1 MHVGIRGH
9 LAGAGNVASATP
21 EAGGLTTCS
30 NSSPDASGAKPAKAS
45 ADILRSEQRARGYRL
60 RRHGRA
66 MVVDIHDT
74 LAHCGLGVIANP
86 DGSPGSSRFSCDH
99 GKGSVHHRGVMT
111 CHNPWA
117 CPVCAPKIATRRAL
131 ALTPQIE
138 QRVAD
143 GWTVSLMTLTLR
155 HRRRSSLADMLAG
168 LSKAWAKVTS
178 GRWFDKLRKVD
189 LLSFVRGYDCTY
201 SDAHGWH
208 PHIHVTLMLGPEH
221 EDETVCEAIT
231 ERWQEALS
239 KLGWTTTRKSQD
251 YFRADNPAAAAKYA
265 VTPAAVY
272 EALALAMKRARG
284 EGAGTTP
291 FEILERAAAD
301 REAGVKGSKWVA
313 LWREYVSAIKG
324 KKQVVTSQ
332 DLTLDLPEQEHG
344 DEDTVLEV
352 GGDALKEMDRRNLV
366 PAVLDAMEERVGD
379 PDGMRQAVKVVMD
392 VMESRDWCMPAWHDP
407 GRTRAGSHASR
418 EFRTE
423 KDDIDREAEAI
434 PDPPPPRNPYAPVP
448 PHAEPGA

>member
-1 MHVGIRGH
+1 MVG
-9 LAGAGNVASATP
+9 
-21 EAGGLTTCS
+21 
-30 NSSPDASGAKPAKAS
+30 
-45 ADILRSEQRARGYRL
+45 
-60 RRHGRA
+60 
-66 MVVDIHDT
+66 DIHDT
-74 LAHCGLGVIANP
+74 LAHCGLSIIANP
-86 DGSPGSSRFSCDH
+86 DGSPGTSRFSCDH

-117 CPVCAPKIATRRAL
+117 CPVCAPNIAASRAL

-155 HRRRSSLADMLAG
+155 HRRRSSLADMLAA
-168 LSKAWAKVTS
+168 LSAAWAKVTS
-178 GRWFDKLRKVD
+178 GKWFDKLRKTD
-189 LLSFVRGYDCTY
+189 LLSFVRGYDCTH

-231 ERWQEALS
+231 ARWQKALS
-239 KLGWTTTRKSQD
+239 TLGWTTTREAQD

-272 EALALAMKRARG
+272 ESLALAMKRSRG
-284 EGAGTTP
+284 KGSGLTP
-291 FEILERAAAD
+291 FEILERAVAD
-301 REAGVKGSKWVA
+301 REAGVKGSRWVA
-313 LWREYVSAIKG
+313 LWREYVSATKG

-332 DLTLDLPEQEHG
+332 DLTLDLPEQDQAD
-344 DEDTVLEV
+344 DEDVVLEV
-352 GGDALKEMDRRNLV
+352 DGDALKEMDRRDLV
-366 PAVLDAMEERVGD
+366 PAVLDAMEEHIGD
-379 PDGMRQAVKVVMD
+379 PEGMRLAVKVVMD

-407 GRTRAGSHASR
+407 GRRR
-418 EFRTE
+418 FRTE

-434 PDPPPPRNPYAPVP
+434 PDPPPPRNPYAQAP